1 MDDYD
6 DRTSASEN
14 DNKALILKKR
24 KFDPISILLLV
35 LGIILLAF
43 GTYFLVEPIIRN
55 NKQDA
60 AAEELL
66 GLIDSDSTLPTITF
80 RSDDLIVNGEV
91 DHEETFY
98 TVGSGTENGDNGE
111 TEGSELAGNG
121 NGAPMVTVYGM
132 GSIRIPGINLVMP
145 LANNTDVYSL
155 RVAIGHYPASAL
167 PHETGTGVYFGH
179 RMTSDGRYFNKL
191 GQVSIG
197 SDVYID
203 YQGKRYTYKVDQ
215 NYIIPVED
223 LGSIVF
229 RQNDSSQR
237 ILLVTCHPLNS
248 PPGQSPERILV
259 EGYLTDISG

>member
-6 DRTSASEN
+6 DRTTASK
-14 DNKALILKKR
+14 DKRSALIYKRR
-24 KFDPISILLLV
+24 KFDPISIILLV
-35 LGIILLAF
+35 LGIALLAF

-60 AAEELL
+60 AAKELL
-66 GLIDSDSTLPTITF
+66 GLIDADSPLPTITF
-80 RSDDLIVNGEV
+80 RSDALIVNGEV
-91 DHEETFY
+91 EHEESFY
-98 TVGSGTENGDNGE
+98 TVAPDPGASDSST
-111 TEGSELAGNG
+111 TEGSEPADKENNL
-121 NGAPMVTVYGM
+121 PVVTVYGM

-167 PHETGTGVYFGH
+167 PDETGTGVYFGH

-191 GQVSIG
+191 GQVSVG

-215 NYIIPVED
+215 NYIVPVED
-223 LGSIVF
+223 LASIVF
-229 RQNDSSQR
+229 RQNTASQR
-237 ILLVTCHPLNS
+237 ILLITCHPLNS

-259 EGYLTDISG
+259 EGYLTAVSG